1 MPEVL
6 ALRDWAGSQ
15 AGHGTEKEV
24 SRLDGTRP
32 GHRQEIC
39 LLDSGS
45 SHLGESQEPPSLRY
59 PCSLKSVFA
68 WDQEEARSSPRGLAL
83 NRGEEGFLTQI
94 IYPTGLSSQQAPVPG
109 TRQENGM
116 ATRLDEGLE
125 DFFSRRVMDESARC
139 GIQAHPQFQQA
150 PRP

>member
-1 MPEVL
+1 M
-6 ALRDWAGSQ
+6 
-15 AGHGTEKEV
+15 
-24 SRLDGTRP
+24 
-32 GHRQEIC
+32 
-39 LLDSGS
+39 
-45 SHLGESQEPPSLRY
+45 
-59 PCSLKSVFA
+59 
-68 WDQEEARSSPRGLAL
+68 

-125 DFFSRRVMDESARC
+125 DFFSRRVMDESSRW